1 MSLCSSHQ
9 PYNSRPNS
17 HLGSDAT
24 FNSMAEVVPA
34 VAPAAEPVKA
44 PVTAKAKG
52 STTKRRSAAAQRG
65 KGPTVA
71 KQILEVLA
79 ELNQPRG
86 SSVQAIKKA
95 LRVKGMDV
103 DSKNRHVNLV
113 IRVLQN
119 KGKIVQVKG
128 SGASGTFKL
137 VKEETRKRS
146 KSKASKSPAQKPAV
160 KKVRVSKPSTP
171 KADKK
176 KKKKT
181 ALKSAKRPAAKK
193 SSPKRKP
200 KPTQKRSGKL
210 TPQKPKKLSV
220 TKGTQRKSATST
232 KTSRK

>member
-1 MSLCSSHQ
+1 
-9 PYNSRPNS
+9 
-17 HLGSDAT
+17 
-24 FNSMAEVVPA
+24 MAEEVPA
-34 VAPAAEPVKA
+34 AAPAAEPVKA

-52 STTKRRSAAAQRG
+52 STTKMRSAAAQRG

-86 SSVQAIKKA
+86 SSVQAIKRS

-146 KSKASKSPAQKPAV
+146 KSKGSKSPAQKPPV
-160 KKVRVSKPSTP
+160 KKVRVSKPGTP

-176 KKKKT
+176 RKKT
-181 ALKSAKRPAAKK
+181 ALKTAKRPAAKK
-193 SSPKRKP
+193 LSPQRKP
-200 KPTQKRSGKL
+200 KPTHKRSGKP

-220 TKGTQRKSATST
+220 TKGTQSKGATST